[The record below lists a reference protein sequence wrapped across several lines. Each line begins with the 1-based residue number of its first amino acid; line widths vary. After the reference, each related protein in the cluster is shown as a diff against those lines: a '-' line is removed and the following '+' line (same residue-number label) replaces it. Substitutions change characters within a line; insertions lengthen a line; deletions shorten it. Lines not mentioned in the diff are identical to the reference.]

1 MPDALTIA
9 KLCRKLHVS
18 ADYLLLGTDPD
29 SGSEPGNPDYTFPDT
44 CPCYG
49 HHVEGT
55 LCPVCGYPLPM
66 VPARGPKYA
75 IYSAGTISKLS
86 DVEAD
91 LQKYCGY
98 SQNQDYAKMLAAQ
111 CGSSSY
117 GSRVLLRRGLTDS
130 AAQYLAAHLRDTFFD
145 LRIVLDEGESD
156 DALLVK
162 ESAMELPPSAHPEKS
177 GLGFWGV
184 VAAVIVALLI
194 LSLF

>member
-9 KLCRKLHVS
+9 ELCRKLHVS
-18 ADYLLLGTDPD
+18 ADYLLLGTDPENAPENTAPAYD
-29 SGSEPGNPDYTFPDT
+29 LPDT
-44 CPCYG
+44 CPCCG

-98 SQNQDYAKMLAAQ
+98 SQNHDYAKMLAAQ